1 MLGEKPLAQ
10 LDHFVGDAD
19 RRLGVLA
26 EVGWLASQPAE
37 FRAQMARAGT
47 WRRANAGE
55 VIYLAGDEPD
65 GLYGLAEGALEIL
78 YPLVSDEQVALHRAE
93 PGFWIGEAAILSGK
107 TRMVSIS
114 AASDCRLFFVPTSKL
129 RRIVKDDPRHLQ
141 SILEQSN
148 LNLTTALR
156 LLAEALSLT
165 PRARVARLL
174 LRLADDGGAVEG
186 SQEDFARVLG
196 MTRSSVRR
204 AMASLIDS
212 GIIETGYRHHVIVDP
227 DRLEQLTT
235 EA

>member
-1 MLGEKPLAQ
+1 MDRKTPLAQ

-26 EVGWLASQPAE
+26 DVGWLASQPAE
-37 FRAQMARAGT
+37 FRALIARAGT

-55 VIYLAGDEPD
+55 VIYLAGEEPD
-65 GLYGLAEGALEIL
+65 GLYGLGEGALEIHS
-78 YPLVSDEQVALHRAE
+78 PLISEEQVVLHRAE

-107 TRMVSIS
+107 TRMVSLS
-114 AASDCRLFFVPTSKL
+114 AASDCRFFFVPTSRL
-129 RRIVKDDPRHLQ
+129 RGIVKDDPRHLR
-141 SILEQSN
+141 SMLEQSN
-148 LNLTTALR
+148 MNVTTALR

-165 PRARVARLL
+165 PRARIARLL

-204 AMASLIDS
+204 AMASLIDI
-212 GIIETGYRHHVIVDP
+212 GVIETGYRHYVIVDP
-227 DRLEQLTT
+227 DRLEQMTK